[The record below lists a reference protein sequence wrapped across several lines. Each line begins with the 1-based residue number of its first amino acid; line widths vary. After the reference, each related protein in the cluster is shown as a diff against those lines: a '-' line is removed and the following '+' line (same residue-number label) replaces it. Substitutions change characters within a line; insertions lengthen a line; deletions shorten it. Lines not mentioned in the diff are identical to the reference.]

1 MAEAVEEFYVD
12 GLPKHIAAP
21 EMSSFS
27 MMTSDAFDAM
37 DSSQVQQ
44 CLRSKHLI
52 ISSSNSCAMSF
63 DDALTTVAAP
73 YMSFPVTGL

>member
-12 GLPKHIAAP
+12 GVPRHIAAP
-21 EMSSFS
+21 EKSSFS
-27 MMTSDAFDAM
+27 MMTSAAFDAM

-52 ISSSNSCAMSF
+52 ISSNSCAMSF
-63 DDALTTVAAP
+63 DDALSTVTSP
-73 YMSFPVTGL
+73 YMQFPVTGL